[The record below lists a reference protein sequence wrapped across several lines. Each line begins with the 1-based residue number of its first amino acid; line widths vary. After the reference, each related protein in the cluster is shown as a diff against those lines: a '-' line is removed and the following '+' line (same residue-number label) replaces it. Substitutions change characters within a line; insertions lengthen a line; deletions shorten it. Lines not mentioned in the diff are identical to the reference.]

1 LVDEIL
7 NSYPDKVKEYQNG
20 KKGVLGL
27 FMGDLMKKT
36 KGKINPQLA
45 SKLVID
51 KLESK
56 A

>member
-1 LVDEIL
+1 
-7 NSYPDKVKEYQNG
+7 
-20 KKGVLGL
+20 
-27 FMGDLMKKT
+27 MKKT
-36 KGKINPQLA
+36 KGKINPQVA